1 MAKSDE
7 ELDRVF
13 REKLEN
19 YKESLRLVAWDK
31 LEAQLDTATRPKKNF
46 WWAIAASMPLLLGL
60 GYLIWS
66 QAPQSEP
73 GSPLAAIEEV
83 STSTPVSE
91 SSPEVELVV
100 SEVDQKP
107 VDLAETNTLSKST
120 TAQKSILPQENSE
133 EFNLKNVVAE
143 TVTLPIP
150 QGTTEATGNSASEPK
165 IWVSPEPTKT
175 SSSPTIAQVSSADG
189 ADLDGYRIQIFS
201 NGLNKEE
208 GNNKNLITALGKTV
222 GQVEG
227 ILETLDVGILEIQ
240 DKKVRFFSSLTSR
253 KTTTDK
259 K

>member
-7 ELDRVF
+7 VLDRVF

-19 YKESLRLVAWDK
+19 HKESPRPVAWDK
-31 LEAQLDTATRPKKNF
+31 LEAQLDTATRPKKNS
-46 WWAIAASMPLLLGL
+46 WWAIAAALPLLLGL

-66 QAPQSEP
+66 QVQQTEQ
-73 GSPLAAIEEV
+73 GSSLAAREEV
-83 STSTPVSE
+83 ETPTPTPESTPE
-91 SSPEVELVV
+91 AELVI
-100 SEVDQKP
+100 SELNQKP
-107 VDLAETNTLSKST
+107 ESQDKPSAPRKITPSLKS
-120 TAQKSILPQENSE
+120 SLPQENSK

-150 QGTTEATGNSASEPK
+150 QGAAEATGNSASEPK
-165 IWVSPEPTKT
+165 IWVNPEPTKT
-175 SSSPTIAQVSSADG
+175 SSTPTIAQVSLADG

-240 DKKVRFFSSLTSR
+240 DKKARFFSSLTSR